1 MFVADRIN
9 HPSKGSPPLLGGG
22 FQIWSWDITKLC
34 GPQKHVFYNAYV
46 ALESG
51 PLRGHIYSRYIP
63 GWMIADVESGDL
75 AKQCAPVRRGF
86 VAETCAAWKI
96 VPNVLT
102 LHADKSGPSRGHGP
116 PMKSKCLYHLLEDL
130 GVAKSHSRPR
140 TPVRRGTPPT
150 TIPKCPFR
158 GGISESFF
166 KTTKYHA
173 TFPSSFANIEQARDW
188 MDAFVTWYNIEHHH
202 SGLAMKVAL
211 PGLAA
216 LRGAG
221 P

>member
-46 ALESG
+46 ALD
-51 PLRGHIYSRYIP
+51 IYSRYIP

-102 LHADKSGPSRGHGP
+102 LHADNGSPQLRGGP

-140 TPVRRGTPPT
+140 TPVCRGTPPT
-150 TIPKCPFR
+150 TIPFRRAFLKPPNTMQPFPAASPTSSR
-158 GGISESFF
+158 HAIGWTHLLLG
-166 KTTKYHA
+166 TT
-173 TFPSSFANIEQARDW
+173 SSITILGWR
-188 MDAFVTWYNIEHHH
+188 
-202 SGLAMKVAL
+202 
-211 PGLAA
+211 
-216 LRGAG
+216 
-221 P
+221 

>member
-1 MFVADRIN
+1 MFVAERIN

-34 GPQKHVFYNAYV
+34 SPQKHIFYNAYV

-51 PLRGHIYSRYIP
+51 PLRGHVYSRYIP
-63 GWMIADVESGDL
+63 GWMVADVESGDL
-75 AKQCAPVRRGF
+75 AKQLAPVRRGF

-102 LHADKSGPSRGHGP
+102 LHADNGSPQLRGGA
-116 PMKSKCLYHLLEDL
+116 PMKSKTLYHLLEDL

-150 TIPKCPFR
+150 TTRKCPFR
-158 GGISESFF
+158 GGNSESFF

-173 TFPSSFANIEQARDW
+173 TYPGSFANIEQARDW
-188 MDAFVTWYNIEHHH
+188 MHAFVTWYNAEHHH